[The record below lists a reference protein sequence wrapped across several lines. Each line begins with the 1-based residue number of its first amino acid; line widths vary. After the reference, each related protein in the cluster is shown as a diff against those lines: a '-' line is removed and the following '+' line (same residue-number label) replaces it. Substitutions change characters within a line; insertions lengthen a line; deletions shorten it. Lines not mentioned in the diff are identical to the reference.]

1 MLYNRSMR
9 LLLLDDLLL
18 LPIWRRSMATR
29 LRSVKMTATMS
40 WALGFLRSRS
50 GTSLQSSSGSRYA
63 VPLPAKRIRLTLSQV
78 YMNFNTSIYNNGAHG
93 MAEEF
98 GVSDQVAKIGSAI
111 FLIMYAFGCELWAP
125 WSEEFGRKPV
135 LQASMTLVN
144 IFQLPVALAPN
155 MGAVIAGRALGGLS
169 TAGGSVTLGMV
180 ADLWEPENQQYA
192 VAYVVFSSVGGSI
205 LGPIFGGFLEK
216 YANWRYVS
224 FLPC

>member
-1 MLYNRSMR
+1 
-9 LLLLDDLLL
+9 
-18 LPIWRRSMATR
+18 
-29 LRSVKMTATMS
+29 
-40 WALGFLRSRS
+40 
-50 GTSLQSSSGSRYA
+50 
-63 VPLPAKRIRLTLSQV
+63 
-78 YMNFNTSIYNNGAHG
+78 MNFNTSIYNNGAHG

-216 YANWRYVS
+216 YANWRSVP
-224 FLPC
+224 FVPC